1 MHSRCH
7 WFLSALSYS
16 HSLTDG
22 IGRHWDWDCAQVKRR
37 FRILAI
43 KAIFREEIM
52 AYCVAYR
59 RVMASRFP
67 EHHQTSDSTRM
78 SDLFHK
84 NDRTEHYKW
93 KLELMYPTTE
103 QEALNVRKVA
113 RMVTQWIAV
122 WKRRKAE
129 RQQNLAEVRARTCG
143 ADPARRPPSIP
154 TSHIQRTNT
163 RVSAGVSQRQLSASR
178 DGWLRIA

>member
-1 MHSRCH
+1 
-7 WFLSALSYS
+7 
-16 HSLTDG
+16 
-22 IGRHWDWDCAQVKRR
+22 VKRR

-59 RVMASRFP
+59 RVMAARFP

-93 KLELMYPTTE
+93 KLELLYPTTE
-103 QEALNVRKVA
+103 QEAVNVRKVA

-122 WKRRKAE
+122 WRRRKAE
-129 RQQNLAEVRARTCG
+129 RKADLAEVRVQSGPLEPLA
-143 ADPARRPPSIP
+143 
-154 TSHIQRTNT
+154 
-163 RVSAGVSQRQLSASR
+163 QLACEVGISFQ
-178 DGWLRIA
+178 